1 MLTQQLEVASITDKG
16 LLRKINEDAVRTVP
30 EVGLLVLADGM
41 GGYNAGEVASR
52 LAVDL
57 VVDQLTPILKD
68 AKSGV
73 GLRRKAKQAVIQAN
87 NAIFHGG
94 RQMDSLE
101 GMGTTLVIV
110 ILGDGFLFHAHIG
123 DSRLYRY
130 RAGKLLQITQDHT
143 MLQDMVNLG
152 IFLSAEEA
160 TEAGVPGNVL
170 TRALGTSLSE
180 PELSTKLTAREGED
194 IYLLCSDGLSDM
206 VPDEA
211 ICSQIRECGRDLDM
225 TAKRLV
231 ALACQAGGRD
241 NISVILARA
250 L

>member
-1 MLTQQLEVASITDKG
+1 MLTQQIEVASITDTG
-16 LLRKINEDAVRTVP
+16 LVRKINEDAVRTVP
-30 EVGLLVLADGM
+30 ELGLLVLADGM

-57 VVDQLTPILKD
+57 VVEQLSAVLKE
-68 AKSGV
+68 AKTGV
-73 GLRRKAKQAVIQAN
+73 GLRRKAKKIVLQAN

-94 RQMDSLE
+94 RHMDSLE

-110 ILGDGFLFHAHIG
+110 ILGDSFLFHAHIG

-130 RAGKLLQITQDHT
+130 RAGELVQITRDHT
-143 MLQDMVNLG
+143 TLQDMVDLE
-152 IFLSAEEA
+152 IFPSAEEA
-160 TEAGVPGNVL
+160 KAAGMPGNVL
-170 TRALGTSLSE
+170 TRALGTSLKE
-180 PELSTKLTAREGED
+180 PELSTGLIAREKED

-206 VPDEA
+206 VSDEA
-211 ICSQIRECGRDLDM
+211 ISNQIQACGKDLDM
-225 TAKRLV
+225 MANRLI

-241 NISVILARA
+241 NISVILART

>member
-1 MLTQQLEVASITDKG
+1 LLTQQLEVVSITDTG
-16 LLRKINEDAVRTVP
+16 LIRKINEDAVRTVP
-30 EVGLLVLADGM
+30 ELGLLVLADGM

-57 VVDQLTPILKD
+57 VVEQLTTILKD
-68 AKSGV
+68 AKTGA
-73 GLRRKAKQAVIQAN
+73 GLRRKAKQVVFQAN

-94 RQMDSLE
+94 RHMDSLE
-101 GMGTTLVIV
+101 GMGTTLVIA

-130 RAGKLLQITQDHT
+130 RAGELLQITRDHT
-143 MLQDMVNLG
+143 TLQDMVDLE
-152 IFLSAEEA
+152 IFPTAEEA
-160 TEAGVPGNVL
+160 KAAGVPGNVL
-170 TRALGTSLSE
+170 TRALGTSLNE
-180 PELSTKLTAREGED
+180 PELSTKLTAREEGD

-206 VPDEA
+206 VSDEL
-211 ICSQIRECGRDLDM
+211 ISNQIKECGKDLDM
-225 TAKRLV
+225 MAKRLV